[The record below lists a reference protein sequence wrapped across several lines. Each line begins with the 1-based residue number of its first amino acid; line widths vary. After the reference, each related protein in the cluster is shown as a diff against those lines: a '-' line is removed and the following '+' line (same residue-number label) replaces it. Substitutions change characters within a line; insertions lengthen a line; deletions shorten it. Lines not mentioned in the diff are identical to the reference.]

1 MNTEIGRRTAVAG
14 ALGMGALGALGAG
27 GIPARAAG
35 APITIGMSLSLTG
48 PLAVSGRAI
57 LLTLQMFEAD
67 LNKQGGVHGR
77 PVKFIYYD
85 DQSNP
90 SNAPQIYTKLLDIDK
105 VDLLMSNGTNLTAPA
120 MPVVMQRNR
129 LIVVMFS
136 LGINDKFHYPRFFQT
151 MPYGPNGKMAI
162 SKGFFDAAAAIVPKV
177 KTIALVGADADFSKS
192 AVAGAREHAKAMG
205 LKIVYDRTYPPS
217 TVDYDPI
224 VRGIG
229 AANPDVIYVGS
240 YPLDTVGMIRSA
252 HSLKLRPR
260 LFGGSMVG
268 TQIGSLKAELGPE
281 LNGVVSYEL
290 YVPAVARF
298 FPEVEPFL
306 QRYRPLAVKAGVDP
320 LGFYMPP
327 FAYASFQ
334 VLTQAVAA
342 VGLDQAK
349 LADHIHAATFKTMVG
364 DITFGADGEW
374 AHERMLQAQFQGVSG
389 NAVQQFMDPV
399 REVVLSP
406 AEYKTGTLVTP
417 FGAA

>member
-1 MNTEIGRRTAVAG
+1 MSNGIGRRA
-14 ALGMGALGALGAG
+14 ALTGALGAG
-27 GIPARAAG
+27 ALGAVAGVRPARAAG
-35 APITIGMSLSLTG
+35 PITIGMSLSLTG

-57 LLTLQMFEAD
+57 ALTMKMFEAD
-67 LNKQGGVHGR
+67 FNKQGGVHGR
-77 PVKFIYYD
+77 PIRFIHYD

-120 MPVVMQRNR
+120 MPVVMQHDR
-129 LIVVMFS
+129 LVIVMFS

-162 SKGFFDAAAAIVPKV
+162 SKGFFEAAATIVPKV
-177 KTIALVGADADFSKS
+177 KTIALVGADADFSKT
-192 AVAGAREHAKAMG
+192 AVAGARAHAKELG

-229 AANPDVIYVGS
+229 AARPDVIYVGS

-252 HSLKLRPR
+252 HSLKLRPK

-268 TQIGSLKAELGPE
+268 TQIGSLKAELGEE

-290 YVPAVARF
+290 YVPAVAKF

-306 QRYRPLAVKAGVDP
+306 QRYRPIAVKEGVDP

-327 FAYASFQ
+327 FVYASCQ

-342 VGLDQAK
+342 VGLDQGK
-349 LADHIHAATFKTMVG
+349 LAEHIHAATFKTMVG
-364 DITFGADGEW
+364 DIKFGADGEW
-374 AHERMLQAQFQGVSG
+374 AHERMLHAQFRGVKG
-389 NAVQQFMDPV
+389 NDVQQFMDPA
-399 REVVLSP
+399 REVVISP
-406 AEYKTGTLVTP
+406 AEYKTGDLVTP
-417 FGAA
+417 FGTV